1 MSTLLNVVIICL
13 YIKVAC
19 IAWQRQ
25 RQRPVISNEMM
36 QKAHIKSQSKTTK
49 SLLMVLGIF
58 TSTYTIWLIT
68 YYCTV
73 DKYTDTI
80 ELIQTLTEWLW
91 QVCTNH
97 LEVGLL
103 MSDLV
108 FSTHLSCL
116 NWLGCLSTLHIETEV
131 KKGNALSSYTF
142 LFSFSDKYN
151 DKSHHLCIQE
161 QSL

>member
-25 RQRPVISNEMM
+25 RQRPVISNEMI

-97 LEVGLL
+97 FYW
-103 MSDLV
+103 SQ
-108 FSTHLSCL
+108 FSTFHVLL
-116 NWLGCLSTLHIETEV
+116 RLAIYPTYWNGCQKMKCFLLLHIRIF
-131 KKGNALSSYTF
+131 YF
-142 LFSFSDKYN
+142 LFQTNIWINPIIYAYKNKTFN
-151 DKSHHLCIQE
+151 RAFRL
-161 QSL
+161 